1 LITGRIEDHTDPA
14 LRTELAKVYRAFVE
28 NQRAV
33 LKEWFGEEVAEHL
46 FQQVLAQISPRL
58 RDVLEQY
65 NLVWE

>member
-1 LITGRIEDHTDPA
+1 
-14 LRTELAKVYRAFVE
+14 VYRAFLD

-33 LKEWFGEEVAEHL
+33 VKEWFGEEVAEHL
-46 FQQVLAQISPRL
+46 FQQVLAQISPGL